1 MPHNLIFTTRDE
13 ITCADLAQ
21 VLYFQADGNYVKMFL
36 SSGRTAMLL
45 MSMQNVEQLL
55 AHYEPHRFLRTDRS
69 LIVNTRFLLQVSNAK
84 QVIVLGDEQHPSAEI
99 SVSHKTLDVLHEALK
114 KHPPL
119 TDIQPHNGKM
129 QIRQQSDTSHS

>member
-21 VLYFQADGNYVKMFL
+21 VLYFQADGNYVKMYL
-36 SSGRTAMLL
+36 SSGRTATLL

-69 LIVNTRFLLQVSNAK
+69 LIVNARFLLQVNNAK
-84 QVIVLGDEQHPSAEI
+84 QVIILGDEQHPSAEI
-99 SVSHKTLDVLHEALK
+99 NVSRKTLEVLHEALK
-114 KHPPL
+114 EHPPL

-129 QIRQQSDTSHS
+129 QIRQQPDASHS